1 MLWSTGP
8 AGNNETKE
16 QRTDNNANFFY
27 FKSRY
32 KPTTIEVSGNI
43 FRHVRVLMVTLQGFN
58 TIPTSHQR
66 LTNKRPSFRNGLFL
80 LELSSTEVPKMST
93 SLYWQ

>member
-43 FRHVRVLMVTLQGFN
+43 FRHVRV
-58 TIPTSHQR
+58 
-66 LTNKRPSFRNGLFL
+66 
-80 LELSSTEVPKMST
+80 
-93 SLYWQ
+93 